1 MSTAESRQ
9 KKFHPWPGT
18 AFKSE
23 ASVPLPHRFSSSFV
37 FPAESNAKRKRE
49 WRAPYGLR
57 QQGNLQR
64 APKKYFV
71 PQLRGFSRDLVA
83 VFSVSLD
90 TTMFGQTLTHWG
102 GPCWFPHTKWME
114 TKQKLICWPVTWLS
128 ISCVTRQILHV
139 ILSYFQECHVV
150 REKRTEAIPSMDPLR
165 HVRQPPL
172 ARKGRFRRRT
182 SIAERMVWS
191 EGEKSKCIEK
201 LHLFRTPLNLGLTL
215 VVGYSCK
222 HALTFSLHAHSYS
235 FSDRPVFL
243 TRV

>member
-1 MSTAESRQ
+1 MKARNETFFSPLIKENFFHQKVKLNQYVVQAVKVQFSKVSLVGFELSIHQPLSKTLSLPNQILFLKLMSTAESRQ

-23 ASVPLPHRFSSSFV
+23 ASVLLPHRFSSSFV

-102 GPCWFPHTKWME
+102 GPC
-114 TKQKLICWPVTWLS
+114 
-128 ISCVTRQILHV
+128 
-139 ILSYFQECHVV
+139 
-150 REKRTEAIPSMDPLR
+150 
-165 HVRQPPL
+165 
-172 ARKGRFRRRT
+172 
-182 SIAERMVWS
+182 
-191 EGEKSKCIEK
+191 
-201 LHLFRTPLNLGLTL
+201 
-215 VVGYSCK
+215 
-222 HALTFSLHAHSYS
+222 
-235 FSDRPVFL
+235 
-243 TRV
+243 